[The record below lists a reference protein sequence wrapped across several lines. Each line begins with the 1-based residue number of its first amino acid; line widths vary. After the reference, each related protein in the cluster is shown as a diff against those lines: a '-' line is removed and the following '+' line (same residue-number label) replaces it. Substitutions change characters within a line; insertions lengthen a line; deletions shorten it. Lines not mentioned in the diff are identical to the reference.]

1 MGTNMLPTRLNLY
14 FDGSIKGG
22 NPGGTATYAWRLLNE
37 TGEEFAKGNGV
48 ALQGPD
54 ATNNVAEWAGC
65 VAGLKHLRGLNWGGE
80 LVIYGDSQLV
90 INQLLKFYQVKKETL
105 RPYYEEANRILENMN
120 WDAKWIPREENAFC
134 DQHSREI

>member
-1 MGTNMLPTRLNLY
+1 MAIPSKLSLY

-22 NPGGTATYAWRLLNE
+22 NPGGVASYAWLLLDE
-37 TGEEFAKGNGV
+37 AGVEVAKGNGI

-54 ATNNVAEWAGC
+54 ATNNIAEWAGC
-65 VAGLKHLRGLNWGGE
+65 VAGLKHLNGLEWGGE

-105 RPYYEEANRILENMN
+105 RPYYQEANRILENMN
-120 WDAKWIPREENAFC
+120 WDAKWIPREENSFC